1 MTILEIAKKIE
12 QNGGTLY
19 LVGGAIRDKIIGRT
33 IKDQDYCITGMSSEK
48 LKILFPNIKTQGKA
62 FEVFILENKEFA
74 LARTEKKIGIGH
86 KEFEIVADEK
96 ITIEEDLERR
106 DITINAIA
114 QNVLTGEIIDP
125 YGGIEDIKKRK
136 IKAVSNKF
144 KEDPLRVY
152 RVARFASE
160 LQFDVEEETLEMMH
174 SLKKELLML
183 SKERIFAELR
193 MALKTNK
200 PSMFFEVLKNAK
212 VLDVHFKEI
221 YDLIGASQ
229 PLKYHPE
236 GDSYN
241 HTMITLDNCAK
252 ITTDEKIRFCA
263 LVHDLGKGQ
272 TPKEMYPHHYGHEER
287 GVEPLRKLAITIGI
301 PEEWKKCAINAITQ
315 HMKGGIFNQ
324 MTISKKVTFIERVA
338 KSNLGLV
345 GLQKVVY
352 SDKARNDSANI
363 ENEEYNFEKIGTKM
377 LKEIDGKYIQEKYKI
392 EPSKEFGEKLHNERI
407 NWLKQHENNNK
418 KTEDI

>member
-33 IKDQDYCITGMSSEK
+33 IKDEDYCITGIASEK
-48 LKILFPNIKTQGKA
+48 LKNLFPNIKTQGKA

-74 LARTEKKIGIGH
+74 LARTEKKLGQGH
-86 KEFEIVADEK
+86 KDFEITTNENIK
-96 ITIEEDLERR
+96 IEEDLERR

-160 LQFDVEEETLEMMH
+160 LQFEVEDETLNMMY
-174 SLKKELLML
+174 SLKEELLTL
-183 SKERIFAELR
+183 SKERVFVELR
-193 MALKTNK
+193 KALKTER
-200 PSMFFEVLKNAK
+200 PSIFFNVLKDAK
-212 VLDVHFKEI
+212 VLDIHFKEI
-221 YDLIGASQ
+221 YDLIGAIQ
-229 PLKYHPE
+229 PLQYHPE

-272 TPKEMYPHHYGHEER
+272 TPKEMYPHHYGHEKR
-287 GVEPLRKLAITIGI
+287 GVEPLKKLAKTVGI
-301 PEEWKKCAINAITQ
+301 PEEWKACGITAIME
-315 HMKGGIFNQ
+315 HMIGGIFNQ
-324 MTISKKVTFIERVA
+324 MTIPKKVTFIEKVA
-338 KSNLGLV
+338 KSKLGLV

-352 SDKARNDSANI
+352 SDKARNDSTNI
-363 ENEEYNFEKIGTKM
+363 EKEEYNFEKIGTKM
-377 LKEIDGKYIQEKYKI
+377 LKEIDGKYIERKYKI
-392 EPSKEFGEKLHNERI
+392 NPSKEIGEKLHAERI
-407 NWLKQHENNNK
+407 NWLKQQENNNK
-418 KTEDI
+418 KTEDV